1 MFLTNKYTK
10 WYYNIINSAKARVV
24 VDQYLE
30 KHHIVPKSM
39 GGSNNNSNLVKLTA
53 REHFIC
59 HVLLAKMTSGLD
71 KKKMIHAVWCFIRSS
86 KNQQRIKIS
95 SRQYEKIRKELS
107 QTLSAARKGMNTGK
121 IVSAETRNK
130 LSLASKGRPKSDNTK
145 EKMKLAWETRDRNV
159 KSETRNKLSI
169 SSAEFWA
176 NRENRQQQ
184 SLNRKNYLTHNPD
197 ILAQQVNNLN
207 AKKYTC
213 ECCGKETNK
222 GNYSRWHGNNCK
234 EIKHV

>member
-10 WYYNIINSAKARVV
+10 WYYNIIANAGNRIV
-24 VDQYLE
+24 VDQYVE
-30 KHHIVPKSM
+30 KHHIIPKSM
-39 GGSNNNSNLVKLTA
+39 GGSNINSNLAKLTA

-59 HVLLAKMTSGLD
+59 HVLLTKMTTGLD
-71 KKKMIHAVWCFIRSS
+71 KKKMLHAVWCFVRSS

-95 SRQYEKIRKELS
+95 SRQYEKIREELS
-107 QTLSAARKGMNTGK
+107 RTLSATRKGMNRGK
-121 IVSAETRNK
+121 LVSAETRNK
-130 LSLASKGRPKSDNTK
+130 LSLASKGKPKSNETK
-145 EKMKLAWETRDRNV
+145 EKMKLAWTTRDRNI
-159 KSETRNKLSI
+159 KLETRNKLST
-169 SSAEFWA
+169 SSAEFWKDQ
-176 NRENRQQQ
+176 ENRQQQ
-184 SLNRKNYLTHNPD
+184 SQNRKNYLTHNPD

-222 GNYSRWHGNNCK
+222 GNYSRWHGKNCK